1 MANSMD
7 RGDTMHAVKLLGK
20 FYFSQMLGKSIYD
33 AAQKRIGRVSDMTV
47 CWNYSHPSVSG
58 IKYARKVHELIP
70 FELVDHCDESG
81 LYLNCDYTENCTV
94 PLQDEEIYISKW
106 LLDKQIID
114 LKGVKIVRVNDITLS
129 WLVYDGRVM
138 MVLTAVDIGIRGLFR
153 RLGLE
158 FLFKRF
164 ENRWLGWQYIKPLEN
179 WNSALQLK
187 MEKQQLGQLHPADI
201 ADLLTE
207 MDYKRRAIFI
217 DHLDAHQ
224 TLKALSEMELAT
236 QVKIIGQMEA
246 GRAMAILR
254 GLPSDEVAD
263 ILGELPSGK
272 SEPLLKLMRSVDAE
286 ALRKLMQYKSGT
298 AGALMTKEYIGFSGE
313 MTAHCALNRLR
324 EIAGAAEIIYYLYVL
339 NEYGRLEGVLSLRR
353 LITAN
358 GDARLYDMMERKV
371 IAAQDTD
378 SDHLVAKMMTKYGL
392 LAVPVIDLN
401 GNMLGIVTVD
411 DVLSLVLAERGKAD
425 AYSMFAVTS
434 RIGRGR
440 YT

>member
-1 MANSMD
+1 
-7 RGDTMHAVKLLGK
+7 MHSVKLLGK

-33 AAQKRIGRVSDMTV
+33 AAQKRIGRVKDMAV
-47 CWNYSHPSVSG
+47 SWNYSHPRVSG
-58 IKYARKVHELIP
+58 IKYARKIHELIP
-70 FELVDHCDESG
+70 FELVERCDENG

-94 PLQDEEIYISKW
+94 SLQDEEFYISKW

-129 WLVYDGRVM
+129 WLMYDGRVM

-164 ENRWLGWQYIKPLEN
+164 ENRWLGWQYIKPLES

-201 ADLLTE
+201 ADLLAE
-207 MDYKRRAIFI
+207 MDYKRRAAFI
-217 DHLDAHQ
+217 DHLDVQQ
-224 TLKALSEMELAT
+224 TVKALSEMPLAT
-236 QVKIIGQMEA
+236 QVKIIGQMDDI
-246 GRAMAILR
+246 RAIAILR
-254 GLPSDEVAD
+254 GLPSDEIAD
-263 ILGELPSGK
+263 ILGGLSFGK
-272 SEPLLKLMRSVDAE
+272 SEQLLSLMRFADAE
-286 ALRKLMQYKSGT
+286 AVRKLMQYKSGT
-298 AGALMTKEYIGFSGE
+298 AGALMTREYIGLSGE
-313 MTAHCALNRLR
+313 ITASGALARLK
-324 EIAGAAEIIYYLYVL
+324 EIGSSAETIYYLYVL
-339 NEYGRLEGVLSLRR
+339 NEYGRLEGVLSLRK
-353 LITAN
+353 LLTAN
-358 GDARLYDMMERKV
+358 DDASLYELMERRV

-392 LAVPVIDLN
+392 LAVPVIDTS
-401 GNMLGIVTVD
+401 GTMLGIVTVD
-411 DVLSLVLAERGKAD
+411 DILSLVLSERGKAD
-425 AYSMFAVTS
+425 AYSLFAVSS